1 VIAPIAIHAA
11 QQVGADPRAIVMG
24 VALAAS
30 MAFLTPI
37 AHPVNLLVMGQAG
50 YKSKDY
56 LKAGLPLTVLSLAL
70 VLLLVPALWM

>member
-1 VIAPIAIHAA
+1 
-11 QQVGADPRAIVMG
+11 
-24 VALAAS
+24 
-30 MAFLTPI
+30 
-37 AHPVNLLVMGQAG
+37 MGQAG